1 MVYLHQK
8 QICSDGPSG
17 VSFPGYATKMLSQ
30 IKCVFFFYFFNL
42 IIFLQCCHK
51 ANSKATN
58 QLFIGCLED
67 HSGVPAGQSATAESV
82 ELMTETNLNN
92 NNIDLIMEDVSLN
105 N

>member
-1 MVYLHQK
+1 
-8 QICSDGPSG
+8 
-17 VSFPGYATKMLSQ
+17 MLRWA
-30 IKCVFFFYFFNL
+30 IRCVFSWIRYQDVKPDKMCCFFFFNL

-92 NNIDLIMEDVSLN
+92 SNIDLIMEDVSLN